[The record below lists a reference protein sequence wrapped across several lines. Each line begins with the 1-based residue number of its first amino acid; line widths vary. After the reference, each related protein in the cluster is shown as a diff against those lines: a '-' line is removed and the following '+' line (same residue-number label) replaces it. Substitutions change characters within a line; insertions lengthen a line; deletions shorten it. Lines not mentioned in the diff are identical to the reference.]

1 MWSGKM
7 QEKKTYKMFYGVYNV
22 VASNLSKL
30 LREDKYLFNKI
41 KEDCLKLEILETV
54 DDKKYYMDNKE
65 KIDECLE
72 QLNLVGKIE

>member
-1 MWSGKM
+1 M

>member
-1 MWSGKM
+1 M

-41 KEDCLKLEILETV
+41 KEVCLKLEILETV